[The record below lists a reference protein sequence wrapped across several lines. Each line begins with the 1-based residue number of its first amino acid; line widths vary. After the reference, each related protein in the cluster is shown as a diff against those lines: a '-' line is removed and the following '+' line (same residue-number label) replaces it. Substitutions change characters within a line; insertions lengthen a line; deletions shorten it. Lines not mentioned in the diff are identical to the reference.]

1 MAPLYVVL
9 DENNQWQEAP
19 VYVEESDEEEPEDPH
34 ENLSQYEIERRDRIH
49 SNEQQ
54 LEHWLEQIREAR
66 RRTGL

>member
-1 MAPLYVVL
+1 M
-9 DENNQWQEAP
+9 
-19 VYVEESDEEEPEDPH
+19 YVEESDEEEPEDPH